1 MKSLIIIMFFVLAR
15 FQSIAQE
22 KDVTIQACGDPS
34 YNYQTKQE
42 DLIRDEN
49 YIYKLVHKKAQPQE
63 GFDLFFKDLTVNVK
77 EELEDKVKRPLTL
90 KYIVIKI
97 RFVVEKDGTLTNM
110 TIVEDKFDLAN
121 DMFNIIRM
129 KPKWKPAEFENK
141 IVRMHFTLPIKIKLD

>member
-1 MKSLIIIMFFVLAR
+1 MFFVLAR